1 MHARV
6 NTESAPPGSEVFP
19 RARRIGA
26 RRDFRE
32 AYENGT
38 KHHGRLVVVFAHPRE
53 EGGLRLGITATR
65 KSGGAAVRN
74 RARRRVREIFRR
86 WRVATPDTALDLV
99 VNVSARACRAPYAVL
114 QAEVAGLLGR
124 ATSATSK
131 GAVPKEKEKEKEK
144 EAASREAGAK

>member
-6 NTESAPPGSEVFP
+6 STESSAPGGEAFP

-32 AYENGT
+32 AYENGA
-38 KHHGRLVVVFAHPRE
+38 KHHGRLVVVFARHRA

-65 KSGGAAVRN
+65 KSGGAVLRN

-99 VNVSARACRAPYAVL
+99 VNVSARACRAPYAAL

-124 ATSATSK
+124 ATAAASK
-131 GAVPKEKEKEKEK
+131 VAGSKA
-144 EAASREAGAK
+144 AASREAETK